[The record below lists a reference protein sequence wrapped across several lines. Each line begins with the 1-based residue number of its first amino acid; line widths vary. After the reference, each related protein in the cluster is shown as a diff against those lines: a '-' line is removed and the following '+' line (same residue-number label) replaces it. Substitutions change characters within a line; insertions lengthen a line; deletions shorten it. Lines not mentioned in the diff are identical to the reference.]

1 MYRGPRVVLWL
12 FNLQASSLGEGALQL
27 RKRQAQ
33 DTVCIFCFDLIG
45 IHAGDIKASLIGAI
59 AAFHADHFVLLI
71 LFLHFGFPLGPN
83 GQHVIMDVQCDILLL
98 KTGKIGL
105 QQVVIALIGDI
116 GAELIQRRG
125 IKEAA
130 KERKSVARR

>member
-1 MYRGPRVVLWL
+1 MRPPVMYRGPRGVLWL

-33 DTVCIFCFDLIG
+33 DTVYIFRFDLIG
-45 IHAGDIKASLIGAI
+45 IYAGDIKASLVGAI
-59 AAFHADHFVLLI
+59 AALHTDHFVLLI

-98 KTGKIGL
+98 KTRKIGL
-105 QQVVIALIGDI
+105 QQVVIALMVT
-116 GAELIQRRG
+116 
-125 IKEAA
+125 
-130 KERKSVARR
+130 SVRN